1 MVEFSMPNHGKY
13 GKYGKYGNYGKVIA
27 IIAKNSI
34 IKKKNDNYCKLF
46 QIMQVLVKICNVFF

>member
-1 MVEFSMPNHGKY
+1 MPNHGKY